1 MAKQTIRPGIIRR
14 GAVYTRAEFIARLGM
29 CEATFRKLKRDGLK
43 VAQIGQY
50 QFISGESWFEFVR
63 ERER

>member
-1 MAKQTIRPGIIRR
+1 
-14 GAVYTRAEFIARLGM
+14 M

-50 QFISGESWFEFVR
+50 QFVTGEAWFEFVR